1 MARVTGSG
9 PEELKSLAVRLKEAD
24 PKLRLEMRR
33 AFNRTAAPV
42 VREVQASILSMPSV
56 HGSPP
61 GRVPLREAI
70 ARTVTSSVSTAP
82 SGVKLEIV
90 SLGRRMPEGEQN
102 LNALTDR
109 SGGWGHPVFGRHWLT
124 RREWTWVR
132 QHGKTGWFERPVIG
146 SGKTA
151 QGELEKAME
160 ETKRKLEG

>member
-24 PKLRLEMRR
+24 PRLRLELRRSMRKS
-33 AFNRTAAPV
+33 AAPV
-42 VREVQASILSMPSV
+42 VREVQRSILDMPSV

-70 ARTVTSSVSTAP
+70 ARTVTASVSTTA

-102 LNALTDR
+102 LPALADR
-109 SGGWGHPVFGRHWLT
+109 QRGWGHPVWGRHTQT
-124 RREWTWVR
+124 RKEWTWVR
-132 QHGKTGWFERPVIG
+132 QHGKTGWFERPVID
-146 SGKTA
+146 SARQVQDELQAALDETA
-151 QGELEKAME
+151 
-160 ETKRKLEG
+160 RKLGG

>member
-90 SLGRRMPEGEQN
+90 SLGRRMPEGE
-102 LNALTDR
+102 
-109 SGGWGHPVFGRHWLT
+109 
-124 RREWTWVR
+124 
-132 QHGKTGWFERPVIG
+132 
-146 SGKTA
+146 
-151 QGELEKAME
+151 
-160 ETKRKLEG
+160 